1 MGNCVGAGNRAGARE
16 RKGSTAVARLG
27 GDAAPSRFQQREEN
41 EAVLFKGGLAPSAV
55 AACGGALRDGGE
67 AAHALDEQREE
78 PESEGPA
85 AAAPATAPAPAPVP
99 ALAPSASPRRKSA
112 ARRCVTAG
120 AAPLA
125 VAAAAPSPAPAPHE
139 EGVPH
144 KALEALH
151 SVPHDSPSRKSRAR
165 KSKSRKSRSRNSA
178 ERDGGEGKRESVRSS
193 SKSSQSDCSLQSAV
207 SRPPSESSMP
217 RPASE
222 GPLGRS
228 WDRVQAAKVGSESR
242 VSRGQSLVSIPAYV
256 AASARV

>member
-1 MGNCVGAGNRAGARE
+1 MGNCMGNCVGAGENTITLEEEEASR
-16 RKGSTAVARLG
+16 
-27 GDAAPSRFQQREEN
+27 RFQQREEN
-41 EAVLFKGGLAPSAV
+41 EAALFKGGLAPSAV
-55 AACGGALRDGGE
+55 AAYGGALRDDGV
-67 AAHALDEQREE
+67 AAHAQDEE
-78 PESEGPA
+78 PKVGGPA
-85 AAAPATAPAPAPVP
+85 LAAPAHAPAPAPVP
-99 ALAPSASPRRKSA
+99 ASAPSASPRRKSA
-112 ARRCVTAG
+112 ACRSVSAG

-125 VAAAAPSPAPAPHE
+125 VAAAVPSPAPHE

-151 SVPHDSPSRKSRAR
+151 NVPHDSPSRKSRAR

-193 SKSSQSDCSLQSAV
+193 SDSSQLDCSLQSAV

-256 AASARV
+256 AASSRA